1 MIKVINALFTLIL
14 SKCFVYII
22 PENTVQTQGPATVYA
37 GIENKQN
44 KPDKHTV
51 STLQP
56 Q

>member
-1 MIKVINALFTLIL
+1 MIKVINAVFTLIL

-22 PENTVQTQGPATVYA
+22 PESTVQTQGPATVYA
-37 GIENKQN
+37 GIKQN

-56 Q
+56 L